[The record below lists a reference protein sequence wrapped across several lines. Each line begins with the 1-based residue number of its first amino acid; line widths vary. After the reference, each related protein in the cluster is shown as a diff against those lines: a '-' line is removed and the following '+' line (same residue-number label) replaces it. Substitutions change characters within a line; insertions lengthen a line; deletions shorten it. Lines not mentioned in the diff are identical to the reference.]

1 LKQVKLEQK
10 KESLANIENTVR
22 TKLMDA
28 ANNIM
33 YVWMES

>member
-1 LKQVKLEQK
+1 LKQIKLEQK
-10 KESLANIENTVR
+10 NESLTNIENPTR

-33 YVWMES
+33 YVWTES